1 MATPQPGD
9 RISARRQVEP
19 GRPCASAK
27 RRTAAKEGLMLRLFW
42 NLCSVACQL
51 MDVLGV
57 PLLLSSAGRYCAGRT
72 KSTAL

>member
-9 RISARRQVEP
+9 LISSRRQVEP

-27 RRTAAKEGLMLRLFW
+27 RRAAAKEGLMLRLFW
-42 NLCSVACQL
+42 DLCSVACQL

-57 PLLLSSAGRYCAGRT
+57 PLLFMNAWR
-72 KSTAL
+72 